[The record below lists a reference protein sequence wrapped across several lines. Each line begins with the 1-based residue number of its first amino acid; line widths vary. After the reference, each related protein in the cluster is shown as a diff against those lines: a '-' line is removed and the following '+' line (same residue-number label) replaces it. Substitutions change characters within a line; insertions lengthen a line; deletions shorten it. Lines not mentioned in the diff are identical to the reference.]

1 MRCEKVRGP
10 LVVDVKRPL
19 VIGNWKMNLDFVE
32 GLHLVQQ
39 IGVLIKNRPLE
50 HTDVVVAPPF
60 VDLRTVSSVLESER
74 LSVALGAQHVSAF
87 ENGARTG
94 ETSMS
99 MLTRLGVQFVIVGHS
114 ERRTFYDMTDE
125 VVALTLRAVVRGGVR
140 AVVCVGENRELRE
153 SGDAESFVRHQLEA
167 ALSGLEATF
176 HESVVGAYEPLWAI
190 GTGVTASSEQV
201 REMTAFVR
209 GVVRS
214 LGFAAPTVLYGG
226 SVNPD
231 NAGELVRESDVDGF
245 LVGGAS
251 LKAESFYAILRACDD
266 CYALKR

>member
-1 MRCEKVRGP
+1 MAIA
-10 LVVDVKRPL
+10 KRPL

-39 IGVLIKNRPLE
+39 IGVLMKNRPIE

-74 LSVALGAQHVSAF
+74 VAAVLGAQHVSDQ

-94 ETSMS
+94 EISMS

-114 ERRTFYDMTDE
+114 ERRTYYDMSDE
-125 VVALTLRAVVRGGVR
+125 LVARTLRAVVRGGAR
-140 AVVCVGENRELRE
+140 AVVCVGENLEQRE
-153 SGDAESFVRHQLEA
+153 SGDAEAFVRHQLEA
-167 ALSGLEATF
+167 ALGGLEERF
-176 HESVVGAYEPLWAI
+176 HESTIVAYEPLWAI
-190 GTGVTASSEQV
+190 GTGVTASAEQV
-201 REMTAFVR
+201 SDMTAFVR
-209 GVVRS
+209 GLVRS
-214 LGFAAPTVLYGG
+214 CGFDAPKVLYGG

-231 NAGELVRESDVDGF
+231 NAAELVRESDVDGF